1 MNAKHLS
8 SSGSNEEQ
16 KQSVADEFLSS
27 ETGSRQFNGNM
38 SKLVVGTL
46 IAWASFQI
54 WYASPLPFIFNFAT
68 FNEDQAK
75 YIHLAFAIFLAF
87 FLFPAT
93 KNSSKTSA
101 SLLDILL
108 AVSAS
113 CSALYLLI
121 FHDDL
126 ASRMGAPTVIDI
138 TVAVVGMLSLLEA
151 TRRTLGPP
159 LVIVAVVFLTFT
171 FAGQYMPDVIA
182 HKGASLKKV
191 ASHQWLTTEGVFGVA
206 IGVSTAFVFLF
217 VLLGSLLDKAGAG
230 NYLIKVSF
238 SLLGHMRGGPAKA
251 AVVASGLS
259 GIISGSS
266 IANVV
271 TTGTFTIPL
280 MKRVGFPGTKA
291 GAIEVAASTNGQLT
305 PPIMGAAAFL
315 MVEYVGI
322 PYIEVIKHAIL
333 PSIISYI
340 ALVYIVHLEALKLN
354 MKGIERIN
362 KPTLAMRMLSW
373 LSTSVILLV
382 LGFLVYYGASFL
394 ELVLGGAAYLA
405 LLLIIVAAYFALIK
419 LSAAYPDLAD
429 DESSIELD
437 HLPETKPTVYS
448 GLYFSLPIVVL
459 LWALAVKQY
468 SPQQSAF
475 YAVVFLIAV
484 VLTHRPIKAWFRNDE
499 NWASQFKVCWHEFID
514 GMITSSRNMV
524 GIGIATAAAG
534 IIVGTV
540 TLTGL
545 GQMMTEF
552 VEFISGGNLVLILI
566 FTAII
571 CIVLGMG
578 LPTTANYIVVS
589 TLMAPVIVS
598 LGAENG
604 LVVPLIAV
612 HLFVFYFGILADDT
626 PPVGLAAFAA
636 AAISGDDPIKTGIQG
651 FIYDI
656 RTAILP
662 FMFIYNTQL
671 LLIGVDSVFDLLLT
685 VVSAIVAIL
694 VFSAGTQG
702 YWLVK
707 SRLWESFIL
716 VIIAFSLFR
725 PGFWWDKVYE
735 PKMQVSA
742 SALIEEVESLNK
754 GDFIQ
759 LQVEGVT
766 IEGDEVSKTV
776 SLQLN
781 QAEGSGLARLQSFGL
796 NLTQEDQVWTVDY
809 VDFDSAAA
817 KASIDFGWQ
826 ITGIETESDRPPK
839 ELVFIPAILLLLV
852 IRKLQQK
859 RMNAPISS
867 QTA

>member
-1 MNAKHLS
+1 MTSKHLS
-8 SSGSNEEQ
+8 DTDANNEQ
-16 KQSVADEFLSS
+16 ATNVADEFLSS
-27 ETGSRQFNGNM
+27 ETGSRQFHGKM
-38 SKLVVGTL
+38 ATIVTVVL
-46 IAWASFQI
+46 IAWAAFQL
-54 WYASPLPFIFNFAT
+54 WYASPLPFIFNFAA

-75 YIHLAFAIFLAF
+75 YIHLAFATFLAF
-87 FLFPAT
+87 FLFPAS
-93 KNSSKTSA
+93 KSSSKDSA
-101 SLLDILL
+101 SIVDILL
-108 AVSAS
+108 ALAAS
-113 CSALYLLI
+113 GTCLYLLV
-121 FHDDL
+121 FRNEL
-126 ASRMGAPTVIDI
+126 ATRMGAPTTADVV
-138 TVAVVGMLSLLEA
+138 VAVVGVITLLEA
-151 TRRTLGPP
+151 TRRSLGPP
-159 LVIVAVVFLTFT
+159 LVVVAVVFLTFT
-171 FAGQYMPDVIA
+171 FAGQYMPEVIS
-182 HKGASLKKV
+182 HKGASLNKV
-191 ASHQWLTTEGVFGVA
+191 ASHQWITTEGVFGVA

-354 MKGIERIN
+354 MQGIERLH
-362 KPTLAMRMLSW
+362 KPTFAQRMLSW
-373 LSTSVILLV
+373 MSTSVILLV
-382 LGFLVYYGASFL
+382 LGIVVYYGSTIL
-394 ELVLGGAAYLA
+394 ESLLGGAATLVMLA
-405 LLLIIVAAYFALIK
+405 AIIAAYFALVK

-429 DESSIELD
+429 DEASITLD
-437 HLPETKPTVYS
+437 KLPETRPTVYS
-448 GLYFSLPIVVL
+448 GLYFALPIVVL

-475 YAVVFLIAV
+475 YSVAFLIAV
-484 VLTHRPIKAWFRNDE
+484 VLTHRPIKSWFRKEE
-499 NWASQFKVCWHEFID
+499 NWASQFKVCWNEFVD

-552 VEFISGGNLVLILI
+552 VEFISGGNLILILV

-671 LLIGVDSVFDLLLT
+671 LLIGIGSFFDLVLT
-685 VVSAIVAIL
+685 IVSAIVAIL

-707 SRLWESFIL
+707 SRLWESL
-716 VIIAFSLFR
+716 VLVLIAFSLFR
-725 PGFWWDKVYE
+725 PGFWWDMVYE
-735 PKMQVSA
+735 PKAQLPS
-742 SALIEEVESLNK
+742 SALVEQIEGLEN
-754 GDFIQ
+754 GGFIQ
-759 LQVEGVT
+759 LQVEGIT
-766 IEGDEVSKTV
+766 LEGDEVNKTIPI
-776 SLQLN
+776 QLTN
-781 QAEGSGLARLQSFGL
+781 ASGDGNARLQSLGL
-796 NLTQEDQVWTVDY
+796 NMSYMDDIWTVDY
-809 VDFDSAAA
+809 VDFDSPAA
-817 KASIDFGWQ
+817 KAGIDFGWQ
-826 ITGIETESDRPPK
+826 ITGIEVESDRPPK
-839 ELVFIPAILLLLV
+839 ELVFIPAILVLLL

-859 RMNAPISS
+859 RMASAAI
-867 QTA
+867 A

>member
-1 MNAKHLS
+1 MNPKHLS
-8 SSGSNEEQ
+8 DSNNEQ
-16 KQSVADEFLSS
+16 GNAADEFLSS

-38 SKLVVGTL
+38 AKLVVGTL

-75 YIHLAFAIFLAF
+75 YIHLSFAIFLAF

-93 KNSSKTSA
+93 KSSSKSSA

-108 AVSAS
+108 AVAASSA
-113 CSALYLLI
+113 CLYLLV
-121 FHDDL
+121 FRNDL
-126 ASRMGAPTVIDI
+126 ASRMGAPTVTDI
-138 TVAVVGMLSLLEA
+138 IVAVVGMLALLEA

-206 IGVSTAFVFLF
+206 IGVSTTFVFLF

-354 MKGIERIN
+354 MKGIEKLN

-373 LSTSVILLV
+373 MSTSVILLV
-382 LGFLVYYGASFL
+382 LGLVVYYGSTLL
-394 ELVLGGAAYLA
+394 EMTLGDAAYLVM
-405 LLLIIVAAYFALIK
+405 LLAIVAAYFALVK
-419 LSAAYPDLAD
+419 LSAAYPDLVE
-429 DESSIELD
+429 DETSIELD
-437 HLPETKPTVYS
+437 HLPEPKPTVYS

-484 VLTHRPIKAWFRNDE
+484 VLTHRPIKAWFRNE
-499 NWASQFKVCWHEFID
+499 TNWAGQFKVCWNEFID
-514 GMITSSRNMV
+514 GMITSARNMV

-552 VEFISGGNLVLILI
+552 VEFISGGNLILILI

-671 LLIGVDSVFDLLLT
+671 LLIGIDSILDLILT
-685 VVSAIVAIL
+685 VASAVVAIL

-707 SRLWESFIL
+707 SRLWESL
-716 VIIAFSLFR
+716 VLVLIAFSLFR
-725 PGFWWDKVYE
+725 PGFWWDMVYE
-735 PKMQVSA
+735 PKTHVA
-742 SALIEEVESLNK
+742 PSALIQEVEALNQ

-776 SLQLN
+776 SLQLT
-781 QAEGSGLARLQSFGL
+781 QTDGDGMARLQSFGL
-796 NLTQEDQVWTVDY
+796 NLTQDGEIWTVDY
-809 VDFDSAAA
+809 VDFGSAAE
-817 KASIDFGWQ
+817 KANIDFGWQ
-826 ITGIETESDRPPK
+826 IMGIEKASDRPPK
-839 ELVFIPAILLLLV
+839 ELVFIPALLILLL
-852 IRKLQQK
+852 IRKLQQL
-859 RMNAPISS
+859 RLDAPVSG

>member
-1 MNAKHLS
+1 
-8 SSGSNEEQ
+8 
-16 KQSVADEFLSS
+16 
-27 ETGSRQFNGNM
+27 
-38 SKLVVGTL
+38 
-46 IAWASFQI
+46 
-54 WYASPLPFIFNFAT
+54 
-68 FNEDQAK
+68 
-75 YIHLAFAIFLAF
+75 
-87 FLFPAT
+87 
-93 KNSSKTSA
+93 
-101 SLLDILL
+101 
-108 AVSAS
+108 
-113 CSALYLLI
+113 
-121 FHDDL
+121 
-126 ASRMGAPTVIDI
+126 
-138 TVAVVGMLSLLEA
+138 
-151 TRRTLGPP
+151 
-159 LVIVAVVFLTFT
+159 
-171 FAGQYMPDVIA
+171 
-182 HKGASLKKV
+182 
-191 ASHQWLTTEGVFGVA
+191 
-206 IGVSTAFVFLF
+206 
-217 VLLGSLLDKAGAG
+217 
-230 NYLIKVSF
+230 
-238 SLLGHMRGGPAKA
+238 
-251 AVVASGLS
+251 
-259 GIISGSS
+259 
-266 IANVV
+266 
-271 TTGTFTIPL
+271 
-280 MKRVGFPGTKA
+280 
-291 GAIEVAASTNGQLT
+291 
-305 PPIMGAAAFL
+305 
-315 MVEYVGI
+315 
-322 PYIEVIKHAIL
+322 
-333 PSIISYI
+333 
-340 ALVYIVHLEALKLN
+340 
-354 MKGIERIN
+354 
-362 KPTLAMRMLSW
+362 MRMLSW

-382 LGFLVYYGASFL
+382 LGFLVYYGANFL
-394 ELVLGGAAYLA
+394 ELVLGGAAYFA

-419 LSAAYPDLAD
+419 LSAAYPDLED
-429 DESSIELD
+429 DEDSIALD
-437 HLPETKPTVYS
+437 KLPETKPTVYS

-459 LWALAVKQY
+459 MWALAVKQY

-484 VLTHRPIKAWFRNDE
+484 VLTHRPIKAWFRNE
-499 NWASQFKVCWHEFID
+499 ANWASQFKVCWHEFID
-514 GMITSSRNMV
+514 GMVTSARNMV

-671 LLIGVDSVFDLLLT
+671 LLIGVDSVFDLFLT

-707 SRLWESFIL
+707 SRLWESLIL
-716 VIIAFSLFR
+716 ILIAFSLFR

-742 SALIEEVESLNK
+742 SALIEQVESLNQ

-766 IEGDEVSKTV
+766 IEGDDVSKTV
-776 SLQLN
+776 SLQLT
-781 QAEGSGLARLQSFGL
+781 QSEGDGLARLQSFGL
-796 NLTQEDQVWTVDY
+796 NLTQDSNTWTVDY

-817 KASIDFGWQ
+817 KANIDFGWQ
-826 ITGIETESDRPPK
+826 IMGIEIASDRPPK

-852 IRKLQQK
+852 IRKIQQK
-859 RMNAPISS
+859 RLNSPLTK